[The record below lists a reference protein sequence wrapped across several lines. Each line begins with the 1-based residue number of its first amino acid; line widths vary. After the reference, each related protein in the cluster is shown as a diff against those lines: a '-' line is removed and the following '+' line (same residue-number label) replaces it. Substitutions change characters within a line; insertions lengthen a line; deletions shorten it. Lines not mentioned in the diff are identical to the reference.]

1 MVVNETHSLR
11 GSIIMYVMIMLE
23 APTMILMIVLW
34 QTGHLGE
41 EGPYIVLFIVGMMV
55 LLFFVLMNTQLE
67 LRIDDKGI
75 TYRNPPFI
83 NKWRKIRKE
92 DILNIELKKVDG
104 MFEYGGV
111 GIKKSLRQT
120 AYVYF
125 TDHVIE
131 IKLPKKKLVFSTEKP
146 HEVKKMIR
154 DWNQIEI

>member
-1 MVVNETHSLR
+1 MVVNETYSLR
-11 GSIIMYVMIMLE
+11 GSIIMYGMIMLE

-34 QTGHLGE
+34 QTGYLGE
-41 EGPYIVLFIVGMMV
+41 SGPYIVLSMIALMV
-55 LLFFVLMNTQLE
+55 LLLFLLINIRLE
-67 LRIDDKGI
+67 LRIDDQGI

-83 NKWRKIRKE
+83 NKWRKIRKG
-92 DILNIELKKVDG
+92 DILHIELKKLDG

-120 AYVYF
+120 AYVYL

-146 HEVKKMIR
+146 HEVKKMIM